1 MTDRR
6 VLDNW
11 KEIAAYLDRTGK
23 TCRNWEKE
31 YGLPVHRL
39 DGSPRAHVFAYADE
53 VDSWKQK
60 MLHEESAAA
69 REITVKFSR
78 TKLIVGAAGVLVIA
92 GALAVYFKSL
102 GPHYDPKR
110 IIIANFEDQT
120 GDKSH
125 EVLGRIVADWI
136 TQGVSRA
143 GIADVVDVPPGKS
156 APGTPEE
163 NERLRAAA
171 REAEAGTLVS
181 GAYFL
186 QGKSLSFHARVSDMS
201 NGKLIK
207 ALDPVSASVEE
218 PMKAIEFMRQ
228 KILGALAEMSDFRER
243 PVLDFLGQP
252 PTYEAYKEYAAGQEA
267 FFRGDFSRAIEFW
280 LRAAALDPNF
290 KRPVLKAALIYF
302 NLRPYAAGEKLVEEV
317 EKTKE
322 ALSPSDLLEFYYLKA
337 CYQGDLAGRLRIT
350 REMASR
356 LKGISIY
363 QWGLLAVI
371 NNRPREA
378 VKALSMVDPEGIWM
392 KDWPQYWSILTFAY
406 HMLGRHRTELK
417 QARRG
422 RRQFPESMI
431 ILICE
436 LRALSTL
443 GRIEEIERLLDQSL
457 NVNLKSPWFPD
468 PTYNHARVL
477 NEVSPALRVHG
488 FRQGSLRIADRAV
501 RWMQERPDEEK
512 TRKDYRDILG
522 QTYYCSEKWPES
534 RVIYEGLSKEDPENP
549 SYLRM
554 LGALAAR
561 RGDREEALRISKKL
575 DEIKRPFLWGST
587 SYYRACIA
595 SLLGEKETAVRLL
608 REAISQGASPDRLH
622 IISETRAYEDMDL
635 EPLRDY
641 PPFKELI
648 RPKG

>member
-1 MTDRR
+1 
-6 VLDNW
+6 L
-11 KEIAAYLDRTGK
+11 
-23 TCRNWEKE
+23 
-31 YGLPVHRL
+31 
-39 DGSPRAHVFAYADE
+39 
-53 VDSWKQK
+53 
-60 MLHEESAAA
+60 AA
-69 REITVKFSR
+69 REKPAGTGKKNTACPSTGLTARPGPMSLPTLMLIIFLKSR
-78 TKLIVGAAGVLVIA
+78 
-92 GALAVYFKSL
+92 

-120 GDKSH
+120 VDKSH

-171 REAEAGTLVS
+171 REAGAGTLVS

-186 QGKSLSFHARVSDMS
+186 QGKTLSFHARVSDMS

-218 PMKAIEFMRQ
+218 PIKAIEVLRQ
-228 KILGALAEMSDFRER
+228 KVMGALAEISDLNRLMQ
-243 PVLDFLGQP
+243 PVDISGQP
-252 PTYEAYKEYAAGQEA
+252 PTYEAYKEYAAGREA
-267 FFRGDFSRAIEFW
+267 YYREDYSRAIEFC

-290 KRPVLKAALIYF
+290 KRPLLQAARAYI
-302 NLRPYAAGEKLVEEV
+302 NLRQYAAGEKLVEEV

-322 ALSPSDLLEFYYLKA
+322 ALSPLDLLEFNHLKA
-337 CYQGDLAGRLRIT
+337 RYQGDLAGTLR
-350 REMASR
+350 ASR
-356 LKGISIY
+356 QAALTLKGMALY
-363 QWGLLAVI
+363 TWGYHAL
-371 NNRPREA
+371 NDNHPREA
-378 VKALSMVDPEGIWM
+378 VKALSMLDPEGVWL
-392 KDWPQYWSILTFAY
+392 KNWPYYWSVLTFAY

-436 LRALSTL
+436 LRALSAL
-443 GRIEEIERLLDQSL
+443 GRIEEIERLVDQSL
-457 NVNLKSPWFPD
+457 NVNLKSALFTD
-468 PTYNHARVL
+468 PTYHHARVL
-477 NEVSPALRVHG
+477 NEVSPVLRVHG

-501 RWMQERPDEEK
+501 RWMQERPNEEK
-512 TRKDYRDILG
+512 TRKDYREILG
-522 QTYYCSEKWPES
+522 QTYYLSEKWPES
-534 RVIYEGLSKEDPENP
+534 QVIYEGLSKEDPENP

-561 RGDREEALRISKKL
+561 RGDREEALRISKQL
-575 DEIKRPFLWGST
+575 EDIKKPYLYG
-587 SYYRACIA
+587 YPAYHRACIA
-595 SLLGEKETAVRLL
+595 SLLGEKEAAMRLL
-608 REAISQGASPDRLH
+608 REAVSQGRYYGYL
-622 IISETRAYEDMDL
+622 YLDMDL